1 MTTIP
6 KTETTSDN
14 NDSDTIK
21 TTMAMTTTIILIQAV
36 NDLVRE
42 TLEGAQKALRKEKAA
57 GNAAMIDDA
66 VAKMSDKERAKV
78 SSSG

>member
-1 MTTIP
+1 M
-6 KTETTSDN
+6 
-14 NDSDTIK
+14 
-21 TTMAMTTTIILIQAV
+21 

-78 SSSG
+78 GADAGTCHRNAMYTVTM

>member
-1 MTTIP
+1 M
-6 KTETTSDN
+6 
-14 NDSDTIK
+14 
-21 TTMAMTTTIILIQAV
+21 
-36 NDLVRE
+36 RE

>member
-1 MTTIP
+1 M
-6 KTETTSDN
+6 
-14 NDSDTIK
+14 
-21 TTMAMTTTIILIQAV
+21 
-36 NDLVRE
+36 RE

-78 SSSG
+78 SGSASVSIAYSFFTGGRFC